1 MRVSTE
7 EKNENESHNVL
18 VQPEMEKRRSPLVS
32 IPPFGRGF
40 SRHGVFRSDGG
51 WAAQERALAPPFIVS
66 MSPPGYPSAWLRPR
80 SARFRFT
87 WQNLCALRNELPFLN
102 IRFARDSAGTQ
113 AGQARIVSCDRL
125 VSTTI
130 CPIWGLPINELYT
143 SGPCRPL
150 IRYPSEAN
158 LSVIFRSKVE

>member
-1 MRVSTE
+1 MIFPARPSF
-7 EKNENESHNVL
+7 
-18 VQPEMEKRRSPLVS
+18 PLEDEV
-32 IPPFGRGF
+32 
-40 SRHGVFRSDGG
+40 VEV
-51 WAAQERALAPPFIVS
+51 ERLPAPV
-66 MSPPGYPSAWLRPR
+66 
-80 SARFRFT
+80 
-87 WQNLCALRNELPFLN
+87 

-113 AGQARIVSCDRL
+113 TGQTRIVSCDRL

-130 CPIWGLPINELYT
+130 YPIWGLPINELYT

>member
-1 MRVSTE
+1 MASNAASSVQFRVNGTE
-7 EKNENESHNVL
+7 MARGRTRKTERSQSMTLELSPAPRGASKVNVETTVTNGSLSSVPKTQATSVLPVAREESQRL
-18 VQPEMEKRRSPLVS
+18 SAGGFPEADLWP
-32 IPPFGRGF
+32 IP
-40 SRHGVFRSDGG
+40 
-51 WAAQERALAPPFIVS
+51 
-66 MSPPGYPSAWLRPR
+66 
-80 SARFRFT
+80 
-87 WQNLCALRNELPFLN
+87 N

-113 AGQARIVSCDRL
+113 TGQTRIVSCDRL

-130 CPIWGLPINELYT
+130 YAIWGLPINELYT